1 MKHIETNKLFSL
13 LLIFFIINLIL
24 GAFNLLQLGRP
35 FIYYE
40 YLLIPL
46 AFAFSSNYYFRFSA
60 ILSLFLSDILI
71 SVSKIYYFDTFN
83 FLQKFSSI
91 FISNFSIKFWVIV
104 LLSFS
109 VVFLLIHLLI
119 SKSTLRSIST
129 SKNDK
134 KFGFLFLLLSFSMVY
149 GIDSLFGS
157 SSLQFKPNGKLNVNF
172 SQSIVMQYAKDA
184 RIYLKKYLPVS
195 QIENFESTNK
205 EESLSYRNLLKDS
218 SKRENLNYS

>member
-46 AFAFSSNYYFRFSA
+46 FFAFLSNYYFRFIA

-83 FLQKFSSI
+83 FLQKFSSL
-91 FISNFSIKFWVIV
+91 FISNFSVKFWVIV
-104 LLSFS
+104 LLIF
-109 VVFLLIHLLI
+109 
-119 SKSTLRSIST
+119 
-129 SKNDK
+129 
-134 KFGFLFLLLSFSMVY
+134 
-149 GIDSLFGS
+149 
-157 SSLQFKPNGKLNVNF
+157 
-172 SQSIVMQYAKDA
+172 
-184 RIYLKKYLPVS
+184 
-195 QIENFESTNK
+195 
-205 EESLSYRNLLKDS
+205 
-218 SKRENLNYS
+218 